1 MINLFEMKGE
11 YLSLAETQNAE
22 QYNLLARQN
31 VVGVAISHKVKNG
44 KETGDPCLTVYV
56 ESKLDKNLI
65 GADDLIPATIGGFK
79 TDVVESG
86 VIMAGSSLETM
97 RRQRP
102 VQGGLSVGHYQITA
116 GTIATCVKD
125 ISPAVGKTARYYIL
139 SNNHVLA
146 NSNNAVLGD
155 PILQPG
161 PYDGGLNPAD
171 VVAKL
176 ARFVPINFAAGAS
189 NLVDAAIAE
198 GDFNILNREINWIGY
213 CNQTAVASVGQ
224 IVQKCG
230 RTTAHSTGKVQAIN
244 GTVNVGYSGGRV
256 ARFVN
261 QIITSDMSAGGDS
274 GSLVLNMQNQAVGLL
289 FAGSSVITIAN
300 PIAPVMSSLGIKF
313 I

>member
-1 MINLFEMKGE
+1 MMNLFEMKGE
-11 YLSLAETQNAE
+11 YLSLAETQNVE
-22 QYNLLARQN
+22 QNSLLARQN

-56 ESKLDKNLI
+56 ESKLDKWLI
-65 GADDLIPATIGGFK
+65 DTDELIPSTIGNFK
-79 TDVVESG
+79 TDVIESG
-86 VIMAGSSLETM
+86 TIMAGSLVETT

-102 VQGGLSVGHYQITA
+102 VQGGLSVGHYKITA

-125 ISPAVGKTARYYIL
+125 ITPSIGKTPRFYIL

-146 NSNNAVLGD
+146 NSNDASLGD
-155 PILQPG
+155 AILQPG
-161 PYDGGLNPAD
+161 PYDGGLNP
-171 VVAKL
+171 
-176 ARFVPINFAAGAS
+176 INFAAGS
-189 NLVDAAIAE
+189 TNLVDAAIAE
-198 GDFNILNREINWIGY
+198 GDFNVLNREINWIGY
-213 CNQTAVASVGQ
+213 CNGTALASVGM

-244 GTVNVGYSGGRV
+244 GTINVNYGGGRV

-289 FAGSSVITIAN
+289 FAGSSIITIVN